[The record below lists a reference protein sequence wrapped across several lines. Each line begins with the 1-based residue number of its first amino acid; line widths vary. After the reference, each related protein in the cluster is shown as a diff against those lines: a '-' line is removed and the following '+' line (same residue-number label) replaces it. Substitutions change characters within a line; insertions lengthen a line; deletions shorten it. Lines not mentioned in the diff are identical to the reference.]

1 MGIREL
7 KQNPSV
13 AIALAKSGQS
23 VTVSERGEPV
33 ALIVPIPKDPIEL
46 LIAQG
51 KLSRAEGFFDVRDIK
66 PSGLKDLKSEDLIS
80 ESREERI

>member
-7 KQNPSV
+7 KQNPSAV
-13 AIALAKSGQS
+13 IARVKQGET

-33 ALIVPIPKDPIEL
+33 ALIIPLPKDPIEL

-51 KLSRAEGFFDVRDIK
+51 KLLRGAGNFRVEDIAVSQVAQGSEEIVSQSR
-66 PSGLKDLKSEDLIS
+66 S
-80 ESREERI
+80 ERI

>member
-33 ALIVPIPKDPIEL
+33 ALIVPIPTDPIEL
-46 LIAQG
+46 LILQG
-51 KLSRAEGFFDVRDIK
+51 KLTRGTANFDVRDIK
-66 PSGLKDLKSEDLIS
+66 PSSLGDFKSEDVIS
-80 ESREERI
+80 ASREERI